1 MVAEKHWPY
10 IQRPRG
16 ECTISGI
23 LATLR
28 ILPFQVR
35 QIKTTGHSGLK
46 QLSRDLNA
54 CEIIPQ
60 AFFYLPTQCNPS
72 HPQILCKEVGLE
84 SLFKRHQNGKKHG
97 QIVRCSFGQRAKGY
111 LAFQDQ
117 MPERSFSLVV
127 GKRDAQDILWL

>member
-1 MVAEKHWPY
+1 M
-10 IQRPRG
+10 G
-16 ECTISGI
+16 
-23 LATLR
+23 
-28 ILPFQVR
+28 
-35 QIKTTGHSGLK
+35 
-46 QLSRDLNA
+46 
-54 CEIIPQ
+54 
-60 AFFYLPTQCNPS
+60 NPS

-127 GKRDAQDILWL
+127 GKRDARIRKAGQIEWDVFPKGCFHAD